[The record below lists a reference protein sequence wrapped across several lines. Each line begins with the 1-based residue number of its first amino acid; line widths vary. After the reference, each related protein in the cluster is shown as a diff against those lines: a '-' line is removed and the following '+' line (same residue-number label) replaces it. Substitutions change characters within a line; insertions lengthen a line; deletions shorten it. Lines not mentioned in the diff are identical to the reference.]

1 MEEMQMTLFHLIF
14 KMKNYLLIIAAILL
28 LSSCESKT
36 ASLPDFTT
44 IYDKSNGTQ
53 TPTYDQVIDFYSELA
68 GYSDKVEML
77 EMGETDSGIPLHLIL
92 YNSKGDFDLKNSS
105 NLKLL
110 INNGIHPGESDGIDA
125 TILLYRDLVQGK
137 LTLDE
142 KITIAAI
149 PIYNIGG
156 ALNRNTS
163 SRANQNG
170 PEEYGFRG
178 NSRNFDLNRDFVKA
192 DTKNARSFARLFH
205 FVNPDLFIDNHVSNG
220 ADYQYSIT
228 HLFSQSDKFGGK
240 SGEFIKNTWQ
250 TYVEKEMRELG
261 SPISPYVNVF
271 GRTPDSGFSQFMDYP
286 RYSTGYASL
295 FNTMGMMVETHMLKT
310 YKERVESTYKL
321 LVTNLRFGEQ
331 HFREIQNL
339 KANAWREV
347 LEKDTYP
354 LKFAID
360 KNNYVKLNFE
370 GYEGEFIPSEIG
382 DYKRLYYDHKKP
394 FTKEVLYFNAMRP
407 TMEIDI
413 PEFYI
418 VPKSQWQ
425 VINRLEENNIT
436 WTSVSRDSIIQ
447 ATVSYVESYQTR
459 ENPYEGHYL
468 HYNTKSIEREE
479 EVLLHEGDLMIST
492 AQPGIRYLLE
502 TLEMQA
508 VDSFFNWNY
517 FDAILQQKEGFSPY
531 VFEDY
536 ALKFLEQ
543 NPKIKEQLIQKQ
555 KSDADFSQDGYKQL
569 NWIFKQT
576 PMFESA
582 YNRYPIYK
590 LSKG

>member
-1 MEEMQMTLFHLIF
+1 
-14 KMKNYLLIIAAILL
+14 MKNFLLITTVFLL
-28 LSSCESKT
+28 LSSCESKIVNRT
-36 ASLPDFTT
+36 DFTT
-44 IYDKSNGTQ
+44 IYDKSNGVK
-53 TPTYDQVIDFYSELA
+53 TPTYDQVIHFYSELA
-68 GYSDKVEML
+68 RYSDAVEIL
-77 EMGETDSGIPLHLIL
+77 EMGETDSGMPLHLVL
-92 YNSKGDFDLKNSS
+92 YNAEGDFDLKNTS

-125 TILLYRDLVQGK
+125 TILLYRDLVEGNI
-137 LTLDE
+137 TLDK

-156 ALNRNTS
+156 ALNRNTN

-178 NSRNFDLNRDFVKA
+178 NSRNFDLNRDFIKA

-240 SGEFIKNTWQ
+240 SGEFIKNIWQ
-250 TYVEKEMRELG
+250 PYVEKKMRALG

-271 GRTPDSGFSQFMDYP
+271 GRTPDNGFSQFMDYP

-321 LVTNLRFGEQ
+321 LKTNLRFGEQ
-331 HFREIQNL
+331 YYKEIRSL
-339 KANAWREV
+339 KANAWRDV
-347 LEKDTYP
+347 LKKNTYP
-354 LKFAID
+354 LKFTID
-360 KNNYVKLNFE
+360 KSNYVKLDFE
-370 GYEGEFIPSEIG
+370 GYEGEFIPSKIG
-382 DYKRLYYDHKKP
+382 NYTRLYYDHKKP
-394 FTKEVLYFNAMRP
+394 FTKEVLYFNSM
-407 TMEIDI
+407 I
-413 PEFYI
+413 PEREVNIPNFYI
-418 VPKSQWQ
+418 IPKSQWQ
-425 VINRLEENNIT
+425 VIDRLEENNIV
-436 WTSVSRDSIIQ
+436 WTRLSKDSIIS

-459 ENPYEGHYL
+459 KNPYEGHYL
-468 HYNTKSIEREE
+468 HFNTKSIEREE
-479 EVLLHEGDLMIST
+479 QVSLYKGDLLIST
-492 AQPGIRYLLE
+492 EQPGVRYLIE
-502 TLEMQA
+502 TLEIQA

-536 ALKFLEQ
+536 ALEFLEQ
-543 NPKIKEQLIQKQ
+543 NPEIKEELIKKQ
-555 KSDADFSQDGYKQL
+555 ESDTDFSKNGYDQL

-582 YNRYPIYK
+582 FNRYPIYK
-590 LSKG
+590 ISKD

>member
-1 MEEMQMTLFHLIF
+1 
-14 KMKNYLLIIAAILL
+14 
-28 LSSCESKT
+28 
-36 ASLPDFTT
+36 
-44 IYDKSNGTQ
+44 
-53 TPTYDQVIDFYSELA
+53 
-68 GYSDKVEML
+68 
-77 EMGETDSGIPLHLIL
+77 L

-240 SGEFIKNTWQ
+240 SGEFIKNIWQ
-250 TYVEKEMRELG
+250 TYVEKEMRELE

-310 YKERVESTYKL
+310 YKKRVESTYKL
-321 LVTNLRFGEQ
+321 LETNLRFGEQ

-394 FTKEVLYFNAMRP
+394 FTKEVLYFNAMKP

-479 EVLLHEGDLMIST
+479 EVMLYEGDLMIST

-502 TLEMQA
+502 TLEIQA

-536 ALKFLEQ
+536 AIEFLEQ
-543 NPKIKEQLIQKQ
+543 NPRIKEQLIQKQ
-555 KSDADFSQDGYKQL
+555 KSDADFNQDGYKQL

>member
-1 MEEMQMTLFHLIF
+1 MQMTLFHLIS
-14 KMKNYLLIIAAILL
+14 KMKNYLLIFSAVLL
-28 LSSCESKT
+28 LSSCESKI
-36 ASLPDFTT
+36 ANRPDFTT
-44 IYDKSNGTQ
+44 IYDQSNGTK
-53 TPTYDQVIDFYSELA
+53 TPTYDQVIHFYSELA
-68 GYSDKVEML
+68 RYSDEVEML
-77 EMGETDSGIPLHLIL
+77 EMGETDSGQPLHLVL
-92 YNSKGDFDLKNSS
+92 YNSRGDFNLNNTS

-125 TILLYRDLVQGK
+125 TILLYRDLVQGT
-137 LTLDE
+137 LTLDK

-156 ALNRNTS
+156 ALHRNST

-192 DTKNARSFARLFH
+192 DSKNARSFARIFH
-205 FVNPDLFIDNHVSNG
+205 YVNPDLFIDNHVSNG

-240 SGEFIKNTWQ
+240 SGEFIKNVWQ
-250 TYVEKEMRELG
+250 PYVEKEMRELG

-295 FNTMGMMVETHMLKT
+295 FHTMGMMVETHMLKT

-321 LVTNLRFGEQ
+321 LETNLRFGEQ
-331 HFREIQNL
+331 YYREIRNL

-354 LKFAID
+354 LKFEID
-360 KNNYVKLNFE
+360 KSNYVKLNFE

-382 DYKRLYYDHKKP
+382 DYERLYYDHKKP
-394 FTKEVLYFNAMRP
+394 FTKEVLYFNTMKP

-418 VPKSQWQ
+418 VPKSEWQ
-425 VINRLEENNIT
+425 VIHRLEENNIT
-436 WTSVSRDSIIQ
+436 WTNISRDSTIQ

-459 ENPYEGHYL
+459 EKPYEGHYL

-479 EVLLHEGDLMIST
+479 EVILFEGDLMIST
-492 AQPGIRYLLE
+492 AQPGIKYLLE
-502 TLEMQA
+502 TLEIQA
-508 VDSFFNWNY
+508 LDSFFNWNY

-536 ALKFLEQ
+536 ALDFLEQ
-543 NPKIKEQLIQKQ
+543 NPNIKEQLLKKQ
-555 KSDADFSQDGYKQL
+555 NSDLDFRKDGYKQL

-576 PMFESA
+576 PLFESA
-582 YNRYPIYK
+582 FNRYPIYK
-590 LSKG
+590 LSKAEN

>member
-1 MEEMQMTLFHLIF
+1 
-14 KMKNYLLIIAAILL
+14 MKNFLLITTVFLL
-28 LSSCESKT
+28 LSSCESKIVNRT
-36 ASLPDFTT
+36 DFTT
-44 IYDKSNGTQ
+44 IYDKSNGVK
-53 TPTYDQVIDFYSELA
+53 TPTYDQVIHFYSELA
-68 GYSDKVEML
+68 RYSDAVEIL
-77 EMGETDSGIPLHLIL
+77 EMGETDSGIPLHLVL
-92 YNSKGDFDLKNSS
+92 YNAEGDFDLRNTS

-125 TILLYRDLVQGK
+125 TILLYRDLVEGNI
-137 LTLDE
+137 TLDK

-156 ALNRNTS
+156 ALNRNTN

-178 NSRNFDLNRDFVKA
+178 NSRNFDLNRDFIKA

-240 SGEFIKNTWQ
+240 SGEFIKNIWQ
-250 TYVEKEMRELG
+250 PYVEKKMRALG

-271 GRTPDSGFSQFMDYP
+271 GRTPDNGFSQFMDYP

-321 LVTNLRFGEQ
+321 LKTNLRFGEQ
-331 HFREIQNL
+331 YYKEIRSL
-339 KANAWREV
+339 KANAWRDV
-347 LEKDTYP
+347 LKKNTYP
-354 LKFAID
+354 LKFTID
-360 KNNYVKLNFE
+360 KSNYVKLDFE
-370 GYEGEFIPSEIG
+370 GYEGEFIPSKIG
-382 DYKRLYYDHKKP
+382 NYTRLYYDHKKP
-394 FTKEVLYFNAMRP
+394 FTKEVFYFNSM
-407 TMEIDI
+407 I
-413 PEFYI
+413 PEREVNIPDFYI
-418 VPKSQWQ
+418 IPKSQWQ
-425 VINRLEENNIT
+425 VIDRLEENNIV
-436 WTSVSRDSIIQ
+436 WTRLSKDSIIS

-459 ENPYEGHYL
+459 KNPYEGHYL
-468 HYNTKSIEREE
+468 HFNTKSIEREE
-479 EVLLHEGDLMIST
+479 QVSLYKGDLLIST
-492 AQPGIRYLLE
+492 EQPGVRYLIE
-502 TLEMQA
+502 TLEIQA

-536 ALKFLEQ
+536 ALEFLEQ
-543 NPKIKEQLIQKQ
+543 NPEIKEELIKKQ
-555 KSDADFSQDGYKQL
+555 ESDTDFSKNGYDQL

-582 YNRYPIYK
+582 FNRYPIYK
-590 LSKG
+590 ISKD

>member
-1 MEEMQMTLFHLIF
+1 MEEMQMTLFLLIF

-68 GYSDKVEML
+68 GYSDQVEML
-77 EMGETDSGIPLHLIL
+77 EMGETDSGMPLHLIL
-92 YNSKGDFDLKNSS
+92 FNSKGDFDLKNSS

-240 SGEFIKNTWQ
+240 SGEFIKNIWQ

-321 LVTNLRFGEQ
+321 LETNLRFGEQ
-331 HFREIQNL
+331 YFREIQNL

-360 KNNYVKLNFE
+360 KSNYVKLNFE

-394 FTKEVLYFNAMRP
+394 FIKEVLYFNAMKP

-536 ALKFLEQ
+536 ALEFLEQ

-555 KSDADFSQDGYKQL
+555 KSDADFNQDSYKQL